1 MATTKADDRISTERS
16 PFAGVKI
23 LVVGW
28 DAASLKYYQD
38 ILEGMGLNVITRTS
52 HAAGV
57 ACLDQYE
64 ISLVLLNQGSPAF
77 EGRRI
82 IEYIRA
88 NGHHTSVLVVTRQY
102 DQNIAHEA
110 LGQGAL
116 GYLEEPVSI
125 AKISYLIKTYFD
137 TQRLSA

>member
-1 MATTKADDRISTERS
+1 MAAIEPDNRISTERS
-16 PFAGVKI
+16 PLAGVKT

-28 DAASLKYYQD
+28 DGASSQYYQD
-38 ILEGMGLNVITRTS
+38 MLEGMGVKVIARTS
-52 HAAGV
+52 YPAGV
-57 ACLDQYE
+57 VCLDQYE

-82 IEYIRA
+82 LEHIKA
-88 NGHHTSVLVVTRQY
+88 KSQHTSVLVVTRLY
-102 DQNIAHEA
+102 DQNIAREA
-110 LGQGAL
+110 LELGAL

-125 AKISYLIKTYFD
+125 AKISFLIKTYFD